1 MRPIRSSIRQAIVV
15 TWFVLTIGS
24 LLVRAY
30 TWRDLTRAID
40 TSEKA
45 VETQDAIRRVFSLLQ
60 DAETGARGYV
70 IMARKEYLEP
80 YDNAVQQLPVALD
93 RLTTLVVQSQDM
105 QKELIEL
112 RSLAEL
118 RMDFLHA
125 AVRDRDR
132 LGLEAVKERA
142 QLDGGKKTMDKIRAV
157 VERMEAHQETIFSAQ
172 GTERRSQMRKA
183 EITTN
188 VAGFVGVGAGILA
201 LYFSHVARR
210 QAEKE
215 AQLTIEKE
223 RAEIAGREKSAFLAN
238 MSHEI
243 RTPMNAILGFSDLL
257 EREVVSD
264 QKRAYVRHIREAG
277 QSLVQLIND
286 ILDLSKVEA
295 GMLELHLEPTD
306 VREVC
311 EFTRT
316 VVAQSAASK
325 GIKLEIDVASELP
338 RALLLDRGRLRQV
351 LVNLVGNAVK
361 FTDRGFV
368 KLAVTWEKK
377 AVDRSHIHLFF
388 EVSDSGVGI
397 PTERRSQIFEPFVQ
411 GDTRRDA
418 ERQGT
423 GLGLSIVKRLTDA
436 MGGTV
441 GFDSTVAL
449 GSVFRIHFPEVEV
462 SAKLPVS
469 DLQPTDK
476 DVNFDDFQPARL
488 LVVDDNATNRDL
500 IAGMFAAS
508 HHHLIFAADGREA
521 VAVATREKPDLV
533 LMDIRMPDMDG
544 RGALAEIRARPGME
558 VLPVIAVTASSLL
571 DTEGEMRR
579 DFSGYIRKPFGRR
592 QVYDEL
598 VHFLP
603 KFQPGE
609 ATQPAPNT
617 ASEAPAHPV
626 VVQVENPVRLRRDL
640 QRLLTDRWPAV
651 KDSMA
656 IGETTAF
663 AKEVGALSPGHPILE
678 AYGRDLEKFAQT
690 FSLVDLERQVQAF
703 PAVVDET
710 LQSIPQM
717 P

>member
-40 TSEKA
+40 SSEKA

-60 DAETGARGYV
+60 DAETGARGYM
-70 IMARKEYLEP
+70 IMAQKDYLQP
-80 YDNAVQQLPVALD
+80 YENAVQQLPLALD
-93 RLTTLVVQSQDM
+93 RLTTLVVQNQDM
-105 QKELIEL
+105 QKDLIEL
-112 RSLAEL
+112 RGLADV
-118 RMDFLHA
+118 RMDFLQA
-125 AVRDRDR
+125 SVTDRDR
-132 LGLEAVKERA
+132 LGLEGLKARA
-142 QLDGGKKTMDKIRAV
+142 ELQGGKKTMDKIRSV
-157 VERMEAHQETIFSAQ
+157 VARMEAHQDTIFSAQ

-188 VAGFVGVGAGILA
+188 VAGLVGVGAGILA
-201 LYFSHVARR
+201 LYFSYVARR

-257 EREVVSD
+257 DRETMSD

-316 VVAQSAASK
+316 VVAQIAAKK
-325 GIKLEIDVASELP
+325 GLKLEIDVAAELP

-368 KLAVTWEKK
+368 KLAATWEKK
-377 AVDRSHIHLFF
+377 ATDRSHIHLFF
-388 EVSDSGVGI
+388 EVSDSGHGI
-397 PTERRSQIFEPFVQ
+397 PPERRNHIFEPFVQ

-436 MGGTV
+436 MGGSV
-441 GFDSTVAL
+441 GVESTVAL
-449 GSVFRIHFPEVEV
+449 GSVFRVHFPEVEV

-476 DVNFDDFQPARL
+476 DVNFDDFRPSRL
-488 LVVDDNATNRDL
+488 LVVDDNSINRDL
-500 IAGMFAAS
+500 IAGMFAAT
-508 HHHLIFAADGREA
+508 HHSLIFASDGREA
-521 VAVATREKPDLV
+521 VAAAVREKPDLV
-533 LMDIRMPDMDG
+533 LMDIRMPEMDG
-544 RGALAEIRARPGME
+544 RGALAEIRTRPGLE

-571 DTEGEMRR
+571 EMEGEMRR
-579 DFSGYIRKPFGRR
+579 YFSGYIRKPFGRR
-592 QVYDEL
+592 QIYDEL

-603 KFQPGE
+603 KFQPSS
-609 ATQPAPNT
+609 APAP
-617 ASEAPAHPV
+617 AQDGPAPAATVKIEDPA
-626 VVQVENPVRLRRDL
+626 RLRRDL
-640 QRLLTDRWPAV
+640 QRLLADHWPAV
-651 KDSMA
+651 KDSLA

-663 AKEVGALSPGHPILE
+663 AQEVSALSPGHPILE
-678 AYGRDLEKFAQT
+678 AYGRDLEKYAQT
-690 FSLVDLERQVQAF
+690 FSLLELERQLQDF
-703 PAVVDET
+703 PAIVDQT
-710 LQSIPQM
+710 LHSLP
-717 P
+717 

>member
-1 MRPIRSSIRQAIVV
+1 MRPIRPSIRQAIVA

-30 TWRDLTRAID
+30 TWRDMTRAID

-45 VETQDAIRRVFSLLQ
+45 VETTDAIRRVFSLLQ
-60 DAETGARGYV
+60 DAETGSRGYM
-70 IMARKEYLEP
+70 IMGQQEYLAPFE
-80 YDNAVQQLPVALD
+80 NAQRQLPGALD
-93 RLTTLVVQSQDM
+93 RLTNLVVQTQDM
-105 QKELIEL
+105 QKDLIEL
-112 RSLAEL
+112 RALAQM
-118 RMDFLHA
+118 RMEFLQN
-125 AVRDRDR
+125 AVADRDR
-132 LGLEAVKERA
+132 LGLDALKERA
-142 QLDGGKKTMDKIRAV
+142 EMPGSKKTMDQIRV
-157 VERMEAHQETIFSAQ
+157 VVARMEAHQDTIFSSQ
-172 GTERRSQMRKA
+172 GAERRAQMRKA

-188 VAGFVGVGAGILA
+188 VAGLVGVGAGVLA
-201 LYFSHVARR
+201 LYFSYVARN

-215 AQLTIEKE
+215 AQLMIEKE

-257 EREVVSD
+257 DRETMSD
-264 QKRAYVRHIREAG
+264 TKRTYVRHIRQAG

-286 ILDLSKVEA
+286 ILDLSKVES

-316 VVAQSAASK
+316 VVAQTAAKK
-325 GIKLEIDVASELP
+325 GLQLEVEVAAELP

-361 FTDRGFV
+361 FTEHGFV
-368 KLAVTWEKK
+368 KLAATWEKK
-377 AVDRSHIHLFF
+377 ATDRSHIHLFF

-397 PTERRSQIFEPFVQ
+397 PPERRSRIFEPFVQ
-411 GDTRRDA
+411 ADTRRDA

-441 GFDSTVAL
+441 GVESTVGR
-449 GSVFRIHFPEVEV
+449 GSVFRVHFPEVEV

-469 DLQPTDK
+469 DLVPTDK
-476 DVNFDDFQPARL
+476 DVNFDDFQPSRV
-488 LVVDDNATNRDL
+488 LVVDDNPTNRDL

-508 HHHLIFAADGREA
+508 HHQLIFASDGQEA
-521 VAVATREKPDLV
+521 VTVATREKPDVV
-533 LMDIRMPDMDG
+533 LMDIRMPSMGG
-544 RGALAEIRARPGME
+544 RDALAAIRARAGLE

-571 DTEGEMRR
+571 DTENEMRR
-579 DFSGYIRKPFGRR
+579 EFSGYVRKPFGRR
-592 QVYDEL
+592 QIYDEL

-603 KFQPGE
+603 KFQPGAGTE
-609 ATQPAPNT
+609 PKAAT
-617 ASEAPAHPV
+617 PV
-626 VVQVENPVRLRRDL
+626 PVEFSAVTVDDPDRLRRDL
-640 QRLLTDRWPAV
+640 QRLLVERWPAV
-651 KDSMA
+651 RDSLA

-663 AKEVGALSPGHPILE
+663 AREVMAIAAGHPLLE
-678 AYGRDLEKFAQT
+678 SYGRDLEQFAQN
-690 FSLVDLERQVQAF
+690 FSLADLEHQVQAF
-703 PAVVDET
+703 PAVVDEAIHALSSPVT
-710 LQSIPQM
+710 
-717 P
+717 